1 MPLLPKI
8 GGLLTGVFRLTA
20 VNAVQLAV
28 ALVSNVF
35 LLLNMARRVKFT
47 IAQPITIIGWC
58 VAQITNSDAADM

>member
-8 GGLLTGVFRLTA
+8 GGLLTSVFRLTA

-58 VAQITNSDAADM
+58 VTQLANSDAADM